1 VLRNGEKKTLTMQVG
16 ERPTDEVL
24 AGGSGSAPPMT
35 TEKLDNVLAGLDVGP
50 LTDERRKQLN
60 LPEKVAGVVVNE
72 VKPGSAAEAAGL
84 QQGDIIQEVNR
95 EVVKSLADYQR
106 VAPLIEKEELVVLF
120 LSRRGN
126 NLFVAVN
133 PK

>member
-1 VLRNGEKKTLTMQVG
+1 MCIRDRFGAV
-16 ERPTDEVL
+16 
-24 AGGSGSAPPMT
+24 
-35 TEKLDNVLAGLDVGP
+35 
-50 LTDERRKQLN
+50 
-60 LPEKVAGVVVNE
+60 VVVNE
-72 VKPGSAAEAAGL
+72 VNPGSAAEAAGL

-106 VAPLIEKEELVVLF
+106 VAPMIEKEELVVLF

>member
-1 VLRNGEKKTLTMQVG
+1 MNVG
-16 ERPTDEVL
+16 
-24 AGGSGSAPPMT
+24 
-35 TEKLDNVLAGLDVGP
+35 N
-50 LTDERRKQLN
+50 QLN
-60 LPEKVAGVVVNE
+60 IPEDVAGVVVNE

-106 VAPLIEKEELVVLF
+106 IAPTISKEQLAVLF

-133 PK
+133 PE